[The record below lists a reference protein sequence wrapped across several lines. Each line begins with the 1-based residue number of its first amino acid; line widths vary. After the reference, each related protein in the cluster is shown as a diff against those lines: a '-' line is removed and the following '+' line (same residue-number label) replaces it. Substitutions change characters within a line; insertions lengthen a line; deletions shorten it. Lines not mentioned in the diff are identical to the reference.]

1 MTTSLTRITLCD
13 TLTGRIVTCPDVD
26 IEHRLLDCGWF
37 GDPSPEIRDAIRRLH
52 YAVVT
57 GQPWHRF
64 GEDLGV
70 AVAFD

>member
-13 TLTGRIVTCPDVD
+13 TLTGRVVTCPDVD
-26 IEHRLLDCGWF
+26 IERSLLDSGWF
-37 GDPSPEIRDAIRRLH
+37 GEPSLEIRDAISRLH

-57 GQPWHRF
+57 GQPWQRY